1 MFLDPARR
9 PWWGPVVLGG
19 LVGSLLLGPSLPAAG
34 ADREATQ
41 PAIYSACVGPAI
53 DPAGFSDVDRYPAAA
68 KAAIN
73 CLAHYEITQ
82 GTATGD
88 FDPDGKVTRWQMA
101 LFLVRAAGPAGI
113 VVPRATDQGFRDVGG
128 LAGYIGDAINQLA
141 RLGITQGT
149 TGSSFSPHRV
159 VTRRQMAQF
168 LGRFLKAAP
177 VGPGGVD
184 IDDVDHDVSDPHF
197 QDVTHLRRD
206 VHVVIAKLFEM
217 GVTTGTSRTRFSPDE
232 PVTRA
237 QMALFITRALAH
249 TNARPAGM
257 TVQTGPRT
265 LTSRDVADLVI
276 SVRDRT
282 HRPVPDA
289 LVDVFHAP
297 SRKAGFDSDGEC
309 TYRATP
315 EFGDQACV
323 IDPGDA
329 TTGEG
334 GNLVFDLFVDEDLV
348 LWAWTGDRD
357 DEFDL
362 DETRFASVQ
371 FDAVEPATGFLLTD
385 DLPPGAIKAPYGRSV
400 TVTFQLVDEH
410 GDPVEQE
417 KVEILVRTEEDRG
430 RDGTRVRTQTYY
442 TDESGRVRLDYLVD
456 RDESRTTGDAYFGIE
471 VLESFDL
478 EVIDRSS
485 VGLLGGEDQGDPNR
499 ISWSDEEAKPN
510 ALVLVLSRAYD
521 LASDYGL
528 GRRNGGNRPAGGSI
542 RRAGERGR
550 GSTSNPTTRM
560 ACGRIPVTP
569 TWPSRPSAC

>member
-1 MFLDPARR
+1 
-9 PWWGPVVLGG
+9 
-19 LVGSLLLGPSLPAAG
+19 
-34 ADREATQ
+34 
-41 PAIYSACVGPAI
+41 
-53 DPAGFSDVDRYPAAA
+53 
-68 KAAIN
+68 
-73 CLAHYEITQ
+73 
-82 GTATGD
+82 
-88 FDPDGKVTRWQMA
+88 
-101 LFLVRAAGPAGI
+101 
-113 VVPRATDQGFRDVGG
+113 
-128 LAGYIGDAINQLA
+128 
-141 RLGITQGT
+141 
-149 TGSSFSPHRV
+149 
-159 VTRRQMAQF
+159 MAQF
-168 LGRFLKAAP
+168 LGRFLEAAP
-177 VGPGGVD
+177 VGPGGAD
-184 IDDVDHDVSDPHF
+184 IDDVKHDENDPHF

-206 VHVVIAKLFEM
+206 VHLMIAKLFEM
-217 GVTTGTSRTRFSPDE
+217 GVTTGTASRRFSPDE
-232 PVTRA
+232 PVKRA

-249 TNARPAGM
+249 TNARPAGI

-276 SVRDRT
+276 SVRDST

-289 LVDVFHAP
+289 LVDVFHVP

-357 DEFDL
+357 EEFDL
-362 DETRFASVQ
+362 DETRFVSVQ

-385 DLPPGAIKAPYGRSV
+385 DLPPGAVKAPYGRSV

-410 GDPVEQE
+410 EDPVEQE

-442 TDESGRVRLDYLVD
+442 TDESGRVQFVYLVD

-485 VGLLGGEDQGDPNR
+485 VGLIGGEDQGDPNR
-499 ISWSDEEAKPN
+499 ISWSDEEARPN
-510 ALVLVLSRAYD
+510 ALLLVLSRAYD

-528 GRRNGGNRPAGGSI
+528 GRRNGVTALLVDQYGDPVSGEWVHFKSDDPDGLWQDPGNADLAKPAFRLLTNRQGKAGTIYNRDSDRSRIETIEAFVENRDIRAEPVEHYWVLEAPDDGDDHTYEVIVHDHKRRTLVLEYNAGEYFLARYDRNDRYRYDGLDEDFESFATHLEEGDIVEISI
-542 RRAGERGR
+542 RSRDPNDVNVFERF
-550 GSTSNPTTRM
+550 
-560 ACGRIPVTP
+560 
-569 TWPSRPSAC
+569 